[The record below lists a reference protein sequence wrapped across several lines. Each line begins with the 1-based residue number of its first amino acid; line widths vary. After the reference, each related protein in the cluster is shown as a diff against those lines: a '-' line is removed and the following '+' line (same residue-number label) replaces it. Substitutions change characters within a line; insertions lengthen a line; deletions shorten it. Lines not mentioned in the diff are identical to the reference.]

1 MASKMRNRNEPY
13 AAQPQNVILDSIN
26 EGVFTVDLDWRITAF
41 NRAAERITGIHREEA
56 LGRPCCE
63 VFRASICES
72 ACALRQTL
80 TTGKPVVNATAHIIS
95 QTGQRIPIRI
105 STALLKGEDATV
117 IGGVETF
124 QDLSQIEQLQKELEA
139 RYTFE
144 DIVGRSPAMTSL
156 FQILPQIAESDSTVL
171 IEGASGTGK
180 ELFAR
185 AIHNLSRRRKKRF
198 VAINCAALPD
208 TLLESELFGHKA
220 GAFTDA
226 RKDKP
231 GRFALAD
238 GGTIFLDE
246 IGDVS
251 PAMQVRLLRV
261 LQERCIEPLGSLES
275 VKVNVRVVAATNKEL
290 ARLVRA
296 GKFREDLFYRI
307 RVVYLKLPTL
317 RQRRED
323 IPLLIDRLVAKF
335 NRLQGKDIA
344 GVSNQVLARLMEHDY
359 PGNVRELE
367 NIIEQAF
374 VLCRGGLIE
383 LHHLPPEL
391 RPAPADATREY
402 HSPATLE
409 SMERILISEALRRH
423 HGNRRRAAR
432 ELGIHSTTLFR
443 KLKSLNIEVPPTDGR
458 HRRQ

>member
-1 MASKMRNRNEPY
+1 MPAVSGG
-13 AAQPQNVILDSIN
+13 QPQDVILDSIN

-41 NRAAERITGIHREEA
+41 NQAAARITGVSRAEA

-72 ACALRQTL
+72 ACALRRTL
-80 TTGKPVVNATAHIIS
+80 STGKPVVNATAHIVS
-95 QTGQRIPIRI
+95 HSGQRIPIRI
-105 STALLKGEDATV
+105 STALLQAPDASI

-124 QDLSQIEQLQKELEA
+124 QDLSQVEQLQKELEA

-144 DIVGRSPAMTSL
+144 DIVGRSPAMMSL
-156 FQILPQIAESDSTVL
+156 FQILPQVAESDSTVL

-226 RKDKP
+226 RRDKP

-238 GGTIFLDE
+238 GGTVFLDE
-246 IGDVS
+246 IGDIS
-251 PAMQVRLLRV
+251 PAMQARLLRV
-261 LQERCIEPLGSLES
+261 LQERCIEPLGSVES
-275 VKVNVRVVAATNKEL
+275 LKVNVRVVAATNKDLAEL
-290 ARLVRA
+290 V
-296 GKFREDLFYRI
+296 GTGVFREDLYYRV
-307 RVVYLKLPTL
+307 RVVHLKLPSL

-323 IPLLIDRLVAKF
+323 IPLLIDRLVSRF
-335 NRLQGKDIA
+335 NGVQGKDIV
-344 GVSNQVLARLMEHDY
+344 GVSSGVLARLMEHDY

-374 VLCRGGLIE
+374 VLCRGGLID

-391 RPAPADATREY
+391 RPAAGRSSRDDEGPT
-402 HSPATLE
+402 TLE
-409 SMERILISEALRRH
+409 SMERMLIAEALRRH
-423 HGNRRRAAR
+423 EGNRKQAAAD
-432 ELGIHSTTLFR
+432 LGIDPSTLYR
-443 KLKSLNIEVPPTDGR
+443 KLKALGIEAPSTDGR
-458 HRRQ
+458 SRRR